1 MRSSPRGNP
10 DEAPRR
16 FRMPREFIGRGL
28 PHEAIYYR
36 QHSVEGSMPV
46 RIIAHLDDEAFQD
59 SIRELHRRVR
69 NLRPLLQE
77 IGEEMVEATK
87 ERFRTQRDPQ
97 GRPWRPLSP
106 KTRKYKRKNQDKI
119 LTLDARLRNSIIYQV
134 RGNRVIW
141 GSSLAYAAAHQLGVD
156 RIVHVREHV
165 RRIGRG
171 RGRSAVRVRSHRRP
185 MRLPARPFL
194 GVSAEDFRTIERLV
208 RKHLQL
214 ASL

>member
-1 MRSSPRGNP
+1 
-10 DEAPRR
+10 
-16 FRMPREFIGRGL
+16 
-28 PHEAIYYR
+28 
-36 QHSVEGSMPV
+36 MPV
-46 RIIAHLDDEAFQD
+46 RIIARLDDEAFQA

-119 LTLDARLRNSIIYQV
+119 LTLDARLRNSIVYQV
-134 RGNRVIW
+134 RGNAVAW
-141 GSSLAYAAAHQLGVD
+141 GSSLVYAAAHQLGVD
-156 RIVHVREHV
+156 QMVHVRAHV
-165 RRIGRG
+165 RRLGRG
-171 RGRSAVRVRSHRRP
+171 RRQRIVQVRSHTRH

-194 GVSAEDFRTIERLV
+194 GVSDEDFRTIERLV
-208 RKHLQL
+208 RKHLRL
-214 ASL
+214 A

>member
-1 MRSSPRGNP
+1 
-10 DEAPRR
+10 
-16 FRMPREFIGRGL
+16 
-28 PHEAIYYR
+28 
-36 QHSVEGSMPV
+36 MPV
-46 RIIAHLDDEAFQD
+46 RIIAHLDDEAFQAAV
-59 SIRELHRRVR
+59 RELHRRVR

-97 GRPWRPLSP
+97 GRPWQPLAP
-106 KTRKYKRKNQDKI
+106 KTRKYKRKNQDQI

-156 RIVHVREHV
+156 RLVQVREHL

-171 RGRSAVRVRSHRRP
+171 RRRRQVTVRPHVRR
-185 MRLPARPFL
+185 MFLPARPFL
-194 GVSAEDFRTIERLV
+194 GVSQKDLRTIERLV
-208 RKHLQL
+208 RKHLRL
-214 ASL
+214 TSL